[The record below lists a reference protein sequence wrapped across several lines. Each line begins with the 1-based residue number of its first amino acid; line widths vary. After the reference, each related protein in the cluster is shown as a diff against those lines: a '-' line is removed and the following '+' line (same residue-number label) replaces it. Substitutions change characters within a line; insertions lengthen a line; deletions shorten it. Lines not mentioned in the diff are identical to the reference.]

1 MINPLRL
8 TLHRDSDGSG
18 GVSAEVHTNGFSGIG
33 AAWFNITEI
42 EEFGQTLTRSY
53 PLLSERTY
61 ELKGG
66 YWSSATPGVI
76 EHIHLG
82 LWFYP
87 IGSLGKVGCRVQ
99 LANHLETASPAPEY
113 AVTVELRTEYEQLRQ
128 FGLALVALA
137 EGSGNEAELSAT
149 GA

>member
-1 MINPLRL
+1 MTAPLRL
-8 TLHRDSDGSG
+8 TLHRDNDGTG
-18 GVSAEVHTNGFSGIG
+18 ELSAEVHVNSFSGVG
-33 AAWFNITEI
+33 AAWFNIDEI
-42 EEFGQTLTRSY
+42 AHFGQTLTKSY

-66 YWSSATPGVI
+66 YWSSAAPGKI

-82 LWFYP
+82 IWFYP
-87 IGSLGKVGCRVQ
+87 VGSLGKVGCRVQ
-99 LANHLETASPAPEY
+99 LANQLETASPAPEY
-113 AVTVELRTEYEQLRQ
+113 AVTVELRTQYEQLRQ

-137 EGSGNEAELSAT
+137 EGTGNEAVLLAT